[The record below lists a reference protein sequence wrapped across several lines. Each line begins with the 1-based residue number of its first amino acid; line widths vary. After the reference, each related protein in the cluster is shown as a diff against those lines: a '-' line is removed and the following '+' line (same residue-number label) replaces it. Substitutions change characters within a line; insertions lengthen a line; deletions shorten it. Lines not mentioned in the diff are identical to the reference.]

1 MICSISGPCSPSAK
15 ARTSAAAQEARVGIF
30 IFAAPLA
37 NTLERA
43 VRTQLGG
50 SPSDPSDC
58 RFCPARVI
66 DYAVS
71 MAPERTR
78 DKHPVQEAPGANG
91 LDFRDF
97 LMRACHDLRTPL
109 RSIRTN
115 AELLLTVPQKRQ
127 GPDFEQIL
135 GFIAEGARKSDS
147 VVDGLSNYSLAL

>member
-1 MICSISGPCSPSAK
+1 MPSREFLSLVISSDISWISSPSISRPWSPSAK
-15 ARTSAAAQEARVGIF
+15 AHARPAAQNARIGIF

-37 NTLERA
+37 NTLEGA

-50 SPSDPSDC
+50 SPSDC

-91 LDFRDF
+91 
-97 LMRACHDLRTPL
+97 
-109 RSIRTN
+109 
-115 AELLLTVPQKRQ
+115 
-127 GPDFEQIL
+127 
-135 GFIAEGARKSDS
+135 
-147 VVDGLSNYSLAL
+147 